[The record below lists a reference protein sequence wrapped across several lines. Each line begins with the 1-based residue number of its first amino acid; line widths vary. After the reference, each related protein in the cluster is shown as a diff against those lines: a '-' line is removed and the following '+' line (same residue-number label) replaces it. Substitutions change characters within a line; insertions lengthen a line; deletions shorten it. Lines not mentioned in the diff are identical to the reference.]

1 MKDLCVLFENR
12 FDLSLTFFGIAQDK
26 KSSGIVP
33 AFYAGPA
40 SGYITA
46 ETSRPYNPDIT
57 IPEYHVLT
65 SGHYYYAEDLSV
77 EAFSKEWSETAAFF
91 GFKSFLVVPLI
102 SGKTAKGILGLYSK
116 TPAFLKEKD
125 LLEIVNVSEDIADF
139 LFSKGLHPQREVIQ
153 RELIDSYKV
162 LSEQKEKEIILNQ
175 FSRGIIHS
183 LSEEEVISSALDSI
197 HQALNPDAILLFM
210 EEETGFSV
218 NRVASYNKNL
228 ENWKSEKPFKKGECL
243 CGFAALKK
251 EAVYA
256 EDISSDQRCT
266 LNSCKLAG
274 ARSFAA
280 IPLVINNKNIGLIG
294 VASAEK
300 RNFKK
305 YSTFLETLGIQ
316 CAIGLKN
323 AQLYNDVREKALLL
337 EKKVKTKDTLLKEV
351 HHRIKNNL
359 NVIGSLLNL
368 QLQEIEKGA
377 NPREAFMESRN
388 RVFTMSKIHEKLYQT
403 DNFSE
408 IEMAPFIE
416 MVSRELV
423 STYSLGGEISLITDI
438 DPLSFPMST
447 AVPFGLLLN
456 EIITNS
462 MKYAFP
468 EKRNGSISVVL
479 KKQGETI
486 LFKVHDNGIGITPE
500 RKDTMDS
507 LGLTLIQLLT
517 DQLEGVLT
525 INGTKG
531 TSVII
536 EFPFSR

>member
-1 MKDLCVLFENR
+1 MKSINLKTTASFAIAAYRLLLKSKNRLETLRDLCVLFEDY
-12 FDLSLTFFGIAQDK
+12 FDLSLAFFGIAMNK
-26 KSSGIVP
+26 KSSKIVP
-33 AFYAGPA
+33 AFYSGSA

-46 ETSRPYNPDIT
+46 APSRNYYPEIKS
-57 IPEYHVLT
+57 PEYNVLT
-65 SGHYYYAEDLSV
+65 FGHYYYAENLPV
-77 EAFSKEWSETAAFF
+77 EDFSSEWSETAAYF
-91 GFKSFLVVPLI
+91 GFKSLLAVPLI
-102 SGKTAKGILGLYSK
+102 SRKAVKGILGLYSR
-116 TPAFLKEKD
+116 TPGFLKEED
-125 LLEIVNVSEDIADF
+125 LLDIVNVSEDIADF
-139 LFSKGLHPQREVIQ
+139 LFSKGVYPQGKAVQ
-153 RELIDSYKV
+153 NELIDSFKV

-197 HQALNPDAILLFM
+197 HQALDPDVILLFM

-218 NRVASYNKNL
+218 NRVASYSKKM
-228 ENWKSEKPFKKGECL
+228 ENWSSENLFKKGECL

-256 EDISSDQRCT
+256 DDLMSDQRCT
-266 LNSCKLAG
+266 LNSCRLAG
-274 ARSFAA
+274 AKSFAA
-280 IPLVINNKNIGLIG
+280 IPLVINNDNIGLIG

-323 AQLYNDVREKALLL
+323 AQLYNDVREKASLL

-368 QLQEIEKGA
+368 QLHEIEEGA
-377 NPREAFMESRN
+377 NPRDAFMESRN

-408 IEMAPFIE
+408 IEMVPFIE
-416 MVSRELV
+416 KVSTELV
-423 STYSLGGEISLITDI
+423 SSYNLGGKISLITDI
-438 DPLSFPMST
+438 DPLSFPVST
-447 AVPFGLLLN
+447 AVPFGLALN

-468 EKRNGSISVVL
+468 DKRNGSISVV
-479 KKQGETI
+479 
-486 LFKVHDNGIGITPE
+486 
-500 RKDTMDS
+500 
-507 LGLTLIQLLT
+507 
-517 DQLEGVLT
+517 
-525 INGTKG
+525 
-531 TSVII
+531 
-536 EFPFSR
+536 